1 MQGVC
6 ADFHRPALILL
17 DSLGGT
23 HPQEIKNLKQ
33 YVVHEGRDKRG
44 LEFEYTALKGLT
56 ARGLPQQTNF
66 CDCGV
71 YLIGYMEAFV
81 RDPAEFVRKVMSR
94 ELDRDNDFADF
105 DPAKKR
111 ADIREKLIKLE
122 EEQSA
127 AKKQRKKEKARLLKL
142 TNQNNGSVSPALPAV
157 QRSSPLKPP
166 AAHADSRMVQSSP
179 VKPPLQATS
188 FRRPALYSRSRSRSP
203 TRRPSPI
210 MEHTAQDEMLFG
222 DEDGSPDELAESAG
236 PHDGEN
242 YSHLVEDNESNDQ
255 SSTIRLTQDFTDEL
269 LQAAGEASRI
279 EVDWEEEPSEI
290 QKGV

>member
-1 MQGVC
+1 MQRTC
-6 ADFHRPALILL
+6 ADFRRPALILL

-111 ADIREKLIKLE
+111 AEIREKLIKLE
-122 EEQSA
+122 EKQSA
-127 AKKQRKKEKARLLKL
+127 AKKQRKKEKARLLRL
-142 TNQNNGSVSPALPAV
+142 ANQENGSVSPALPAV

-166 AAHADSRMVQSSP
+166 VAYADSRMVQSSP
-179 VKPPLQATS
+179 VKPLMQKTS
-188 FRRPALYSRSRSRSP
+188 LRKPISYPRSRSRSP
-203 TRRPSPI
+203 SRRLSQILEGSAP
-210 MEHTAQDEMLFG
+210 DEMLFG
-222 DEDGSPDELAESAG
+222 DADGSSDELGESAK
-236 PHDGEN
+236 PYDGEN
-242 YSHLVEDNESNDQ
+242 HSHLAENHDKTNEQ
-255 SSTIRLTQDFTDEL
+255 PSTISYPQRFVNEL
-269 LQAAGEASRI
+269 LQSVEEAS
-279 EVDWEEEPSEI
+279 EVVD
-290 QKGV
+290 

>member
-1 MQGVC
+1 M
-6 ADFHRPALILL
+6 
-17 DSLGGT
+17 
-23 HPQEIKNLKQ
+23 KQ

-111 ADIREKLIKLE
+111 AEIREKLIKLE
-122 EEQSA
+122 EDQSA

-142 TNQNNGSVSPALPAV
+142 TNQDNGSVSPALPAV
-157 QRSSPLKPP
+157 QKSSPLRPP
-166 AAHADSRMVQSSP
+166 VAYVDSRMVQSSP
-179 VKPPLQATS
+179 VKPPIQKTS
-188 FRRPALYSRSRSRSP
+188 LRKPTTDPRSRSRSP
-203 TRRPSPI
+203 TRTLPPIEERP
-210 MEHTAQDEMLFG
+210 ALDEMLFG
-222 DEDGSPDELAESAG
+222 DEDGSPDGLGESAQ

-242 YSHLVEDNESNDQ
+242 YSHLTEDSDTNDQ
-255 SSTIRLTQDFTDEL
+255 ASTIRLPQDFTDQL
-269 LQAAGEASRI
+269 RQAAGEASQI
-279 EVDWEEEPSEI
+279 VVD
-290 QKGV
+290 